1 MVSDA
6 KIADGVH
13 RMESCFDGALFYRS
27 DQLGVWHDGLI
38 GLVE

>member
-27 DQLGVWHDGLI
+27 DQRGVWHDGLI